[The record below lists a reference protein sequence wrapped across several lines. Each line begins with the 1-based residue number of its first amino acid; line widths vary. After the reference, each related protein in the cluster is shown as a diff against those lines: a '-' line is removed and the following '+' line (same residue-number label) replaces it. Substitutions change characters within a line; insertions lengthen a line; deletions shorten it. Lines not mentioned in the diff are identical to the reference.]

1 MMNTETG
8 VQISEQSRLGAHATR
23 ADRVGRSLLFSD
35 ELHLEA
41 HRWLIEEAYTLDEQ
55 RYEQQNPPPLP
66 VGKGREQP

>member
-8 VQISEQSRLGAHATR
+8 VQVSEQSPLGAHATR

-55 RYEQQNPPPLP
+55 RY
-66 VGKGREQP
+66 